1 METRSNHVLVGGVV
15 LLLLALNFLP
25 RRSRPESTE
34 RRRAQDAFVATLA
47 GLGFGALAWVV
58 MRSDFALPP
67 ISGYMV
73 ENSHR
78 LGGGNNVVNVILVDF
93 RGYDTFGEITVLGIA
108 ALAIFA
114 LTQTLLRG
122 RSATV
127 VVEGETGFLV
137 PDAVAM
143 AEAIGRA
150 GAISPERCRVEARA
164 RFDEAAMTARYI
176 ALYRQLAGAAD

>member
-1 METRSNHVLVGGVV
+1 MPREVVIQLYAGATVFCCPSIYEPLGIINLEAMACGTPVVASAVGGI
-15 LLLLALNFLP
+15 
-25 RRSRPESTE
+25 PE
-34 RRRAQDAFVATLA
+34 
-47 GLGFGALAWVV
+47 
-58 MRSDFALPP
+58 
-67 ISGYMV
+67 
-73 ENSHR
+73 
-78 LGGGNNVVNVILVDF
+78 
-93 RGYDTFGEITVLGIA
+93 
-108 ALAIFA
+108 
-114 LTQTLLRG
+114 
-122 RSATV
+122 V